1 MAKNDRVSEETFGPT
16 VMAPKVT
23 GGKIALFGH
32 TIHDGEPIPSR
43 GYSVNQKTGH
53 PANGRGKSN

>member
-16 VMAPKVT
+16 VTAPKMT

-32 TIHDGEPIPSR
+32 TDQRWAADSDR
-43 GYSVNQKTGH
+43 GTSVNVKTGY
-53 PANGRGKSN
+53 PGQSRN